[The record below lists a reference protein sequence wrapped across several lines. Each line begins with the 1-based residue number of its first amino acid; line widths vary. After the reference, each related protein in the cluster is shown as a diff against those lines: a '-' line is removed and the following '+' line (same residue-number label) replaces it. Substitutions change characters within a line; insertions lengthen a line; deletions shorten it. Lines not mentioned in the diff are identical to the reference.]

1 MKFLVE
7 VTQLVRGKG
16 KSLTPV
22 CIDSKMCVSAL
33 SEFLEQI

>member
-16 KSLTPV
+16 QSLTPMW
-22 CIDSKMCVSAL
+22 IDSKICVSAL
-33 SEFLEQI
+33 LEFLEQI